1 LRCNTSRLNSSRKS
15 KSGQQLLADGERQ
28 PAQLSSQEKE
38 GPNIVP
44 LIQLLEVLVV
54 VGVLLWLVNRFIP
67 MQGSI
72 KSILNGVVV
81 IAVVL
86 WLLNVTGL
94 FHSLSR
100 IHVGTLLIP

>member
-1 LRCNTSRLNSSRKS
+1 M
-15 KSGQQLLADGERQ
+15 Q
-28 PAQLSSQEKE
+28 
-38 GPNIVP
+38 I
-44 LIQLLEVLVV
+44 LIALIV

-67 MQGSI
+67 MQSSI

-86 WLLNVTGL
+86 WLLNVVGV

-100 IHVGTLLIP
+100 IRVG